1 MFSLFLFMLSRYV
14 VVTVNFK
21 QRLQL
26 QFFEDTDDFFQN
38 LLKFII
44 TQNVDMLSG
53 AKYFS
58 MFENVTI

>member
-38 LLKFII
+38 ILTFSI
-44 TQNVDMLSG
+44 TQNVDMLSV

>member
-38 LLKFII
+38 LLKFSI
-44 TQNVDMLSG
+44 TQNVDMLSV